1 MTSRVEYLR
10 RQRWFA
16 RHVGEVTLAHV
27 HAFPWLRKP
36 SDGWGVRFELLTV
49 TVDGVE
55 QIYNVPASY
64 RTEPFPGLENA
75 AMEFDGKF
83 FIYDAM
89 LDAHARTELLAGFF
103 DTAASPITYK
113 LDAPLEL
120 GRLTTT
126 VPLIADQSNTS
137 IIVGNRYLLKLFRK
151 VAAGRNPDIEI
162 GRALTKTGT
171 DFTAKLHGWISA
183 DDIDLAMIY
192 DYYSSATDGWDFARA
207 SFRDLLAEPDLSA
220 GQVGGDF
227 SGESRR
233 LGKAVAEVHA
243 LMAGL
248 GTAIWSAADL
258 TALVTRFRQRF
269 EEAAAVNGSL
279 GDWRDAAFAA
289 YAQLALLDEPVVI
302 QRVHGDLHLGQTLRT
317 VGGWK
322 LIDFEGEPA
331 KPLADRIRPD
341 SPLRDVAGMLRS
353 FDYAPHSVLLQ
364 TGASSAAAREAATQ
378 WSIRNQEA
386 FLDGYGI
393 EPGMA
398 AYVLLRC
405 HQIDKAVYEVAY
417 ETQHRPTWAGIPL
430 GALGRLLAT

>member
-1 MTSRVEYLR
+1 VTSRIEYLT

-16 RHVGEVTLAHV
+16 RHDGEVTLTHIQAL
-27 HAFPWLRKP
+27 PWLREP
-36 SDGWGVRFELLTV
+36 TDGLGVRFELLTV
-49 TVDGVE
+49 TVDGLE
-55 QIYNVPASY
+55 QVYNVPASY
-64 RTEPFPGLENA
+64 RSEPFPGLENA

-103 DTAASPITYK
+103 DTAASPITYD
-113 LDAPLEL
+113 LATPLEVGPL
-120 GRLTTT
+120 ATT
-126 VPLIADQSNTS
+126 VPLIAEQSNTS
-137 IIVGNRYLLKLFRK
+137 VIVGNRYLLKLFRK
-151 VAAGRNPDIEI
+151 VAPGRNPDIEI
-162 GRALTKTGT
+162 SRALTEHGT
-171 DFTAKLHGWISA
+171 DYIAKLHGWISA

-192 DYYSSATDGWDFARA
+192 DYYSSASDGWDFARA

-243 LMAGL
+243 LMADL
-248 GTAIWSAADL
+248 GAATWSATDL
-258 TALVTRFRQRF
+258 TALVSRFRQRF
-269 EEAAAVNGSL
+269 DEAAAVNGSL
-279 GDWRDAAFAA
+279 DDWRVAAFAA
-289 YAQLALLDEPVVI
+289 YAELTHLDEPVVI

-317 VGGWK
+317 VEGWK

-364 TGASSAAAREAATQ
+364 TGASSASAQEAATQ

-393 EPGMA
+393 TPGKS
-398 AYVLLRC
+398 AYALLRC
-405 HQIDKAVYEVAY
+405 YQIDKAVYEVAY
-417 ETQHRPTWAGIPL
+417 ETQHRPTWVDIPL
-430 GALGRLLAT
+430 GALGRLLAQ

>member
-1 MTSRVEYLR
+1 MTSRVEYLT

-16 RHVGEVTLAHV
+16 RHVGEVTLTHV
-27 HAFPWLRKP
+27 RALPWLLEP
-36 SDGWGVRFELLTV
+36 TGGLGVRFELLTV
-49 TVDGVE
+49 MVDGHE
-55 QIYNVPASY
+55 QVYNVPASY
-64 RTEPFPGLENA
+64 RSEPFPGLENA
-75 AMEFDGKF
+75 VMEFDGEF

-103 DTAASPITYK
+103 ATAANPITYE

-120 GRLTTT
+120 GPLATT
-126 VPLIADQSNTS
+126 VPLIAEQSNTS
-137 IIVGNRYLLKLFRK
+137 VIVGNRYLLKLFRK
-151 VAAGRNPDIEI
+151 VAPGRNPDIEI
-162 GRALTKTGT
+162 SRALTKTGT
-171 DFTAKLHGWISA
+171 DYVANLRGWISA

-192 DYYSSATDGWDFARA
+192 DYDSSATDGWDSARA

-220 GQVGGDF
+220 GQMGGDF

-233 LGKAVAEVHA
+233 LGKVVAGVHA
-243 LMAGL
+243 LMADL
-248 GTAIWSAADL
+248 GTATWSATDL
-258 TALVTRFRQRF
+258 TALVARFRQRF
-269 EEAAAVNGSL
+269 DEAAAVNGSL
-279 GDWRDAAFAA
+279 SDWRDAAFTA

-317 VGGWK
+317 IGGWK
-322 LIDFEGEPA
+322 LIDFEGEPT

-341 SPLRDVAGMLRS
+341 SPLRDIAGMLRS

-364 TGASSAAAREAATQ
+364 TDVWSEAAQQAATQ

-393 EPGMA
+393 TPGMT

-405 HQIDKAVYEVAY
+405 YQIDKAVYEVAY
-417 ETQHRPTWAGIPL
+417 ETGHRPSWAGIPL